1 MNPNLYDVAFQDYMA
16 CVVLEWHVSA
26 CASQILAVN
35 IKLCPWLAELRKKKK
50 GLKKKYLEIFQ
61 ILLCCPRESLVFC
74 FWTWL

>member
-1 MNPNLYDVAFQDYMA
+1 MYDAAFQDYMA